1 MESIYASL
9 LNSVDRRSI
18 DAVAHALGQPEQ
30 AVSRGMESSIAGL
43 LAGLANKSSD
53 PSALRR
59 ILDIVPSSL
68 GTVSWSQIA
77 GALGDPNSSL
87 IAAGKRLLPA
97 LFGAGENTVNNGI
110 SRASGLPLGAISPLL
125 AMAGPVVMGFIG
137 KHLRDGGM
145 TINGLAS
152 LLQKDSVS
160 IRSHLPA
167 ELTEMFWPDTARVAT
182 ASPVVAQTVQKE
194 RSSGWI
200 LPALAIAAATALGL
214 AWLLNHAHRPTVPVT
229 SIPVMPVPTGGASRL
244 APTAPKMTCTVPAS
258 VQLPEGGVASRLLT
272 FVQNPDTKLQ
282 ETTWFD
288 LDQMRFDTG
297 SARIRPES
305 QAELNNIAAILTNC
319 PTVHMIVAGH
329 TDNVGNAD
337 ANLRLSR
344 SRANGVVNLL
354 VNQGI
359 SPDRLTAEGYGEGNP
374 VADNSTADGRAQN
387 RRVAMRVTQ
396 K

>member
-1 MESIYASL
+1 MESIFASL

-43 LAGLANKSSD
+43 LAGLAGKSSD

-59 ILDIVPSSL
+59 VLDIVPSSL
-68 GTVSWSQIA
+68 GTASWSQSA
-77 GALGDPNSSL
+77 SAVGDPNSSL

-97 LFGAGENTVNNGI
+97 LFGAGENTVTNGI
-110 SRASGLPLGAISPLL
+110 SRASGLPLGAISTLL

-137 KHLRDGGM
+137 KQIRDGGM
-145 TINGLAS
+145 TINGLAN
-152 LLQKDSVS
+152 LLQKDSAS

-167 ELTEMFWPDTARVAT
+167 ELGEMLWPDTARVAT
-182 ASPVVAQTVQKE
+182 ASPVVAQAVQRE

-200 LPALAIAAATALGL
+200 LPALAIAAALALGL
-214 AWLLNHAHRPTVPVT
+214 AWLLNHAHRPRVAVT
-229 SIPVMPVPTGGASRL
+229 SIPVAPLPTGGASRL
-244 APTAPKMTCTVPAS
+244 APTAPKLTCTVPTS
-258 VQLPEGGVASRLLT
+258 VQLPEGGVASRVLA
-272 FVQNPDTKLQ
+272 FVQNPDAKLQ
-282 ETTWFD
+282 EITWFD

-305 QAELNNIAAILTNC
+305 QAQLNNIGAILTNC
-319 PTVHMIVAGH
+319 PTVHMILGGY

-344 SRANGVVNLL
+344 SRANAVVNQL
-354 VNQGI
+354 VSKGV
-359 SPDRLTAEGYGEGNP
+359 SADCLTAEGYGEENP
-374 VADNSTADGRAQN
+374 AADNSTADGRAQN
-387 RRVAMRVTQ
+387 RRVAIRVTQ

>member
-1 MESIYASL
+1 LLLPSGRQKYVVEITTGIVSTEEKLAKAGEKRRKSMESIFASL

-43 LAGLANKSSD
+43 LAGLAGKSSD

-59 ILDIVPSSL
+59 VLDIVPSNL
-68 GTVSWSQIA
+68 GTASWSQSA
-77 GALGDPNSSL
+77 SAVGDPNSSL
-87 IAAGKRLLPA
+87 IA
-97 LFGAGENTVNNGI
+97 
-110 SRASGLPLGAISPLL
+110 

-137 KHLRDGGM
+137 KQIRDGGM
-145 TINGLAS
+145 TINGLAN
-152 LLQKDSVS
+152 LLQKDSAS

-167 ELTEMFWPDTARVAT
+167 ELGEMLWPDTARVAT
-182 ASPVVAQTVQKE
+182 ASPVVAQAVQRE

-200 LPALAIAAATALGL
+200 LPALAIAAALALGL
-214 AWLLNHAHRPTVPVT
+214 AWLLNHAHRPRVAVT
-229 SIPVMPVPTGGASRL
+229 SIPVAPLPTGGASRL
-244 APTAPKMTCTVPAS
+244 APTAPKLTCTVPTS
-258 VQLPEGGVASRLLT
+258 VQLPEGGVASRVLA
-272 FVQNPDTKLQ
+272 FVQNPDAKLQ
-282 ETTWFD
+282 EITWFD

-305 QAELNNIAAILTNC
+305 QAQLNNIGAILTNC
-319 PTVHMIVAGH
+319 PTVHMIVGGY

-344 SRANGVVNLL
+344 SRANAVVNQL
-354 VNQGI
+354 VSKGV
-359 SPDRLTAEGYGEGNP
+359 SADCLTAEGYGEENP
-374 VADNSTADGRAQN
+374 AADNSTADGRAQN
-387 RRVAMRVTQ
+387 RRVAIRVTQ